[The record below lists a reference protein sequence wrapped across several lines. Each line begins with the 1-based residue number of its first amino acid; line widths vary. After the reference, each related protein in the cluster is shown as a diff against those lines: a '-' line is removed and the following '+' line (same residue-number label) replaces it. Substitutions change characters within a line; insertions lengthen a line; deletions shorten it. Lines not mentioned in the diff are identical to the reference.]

1 MQSRFVWTLI
11 ASTLVLV
18 AASGTAAAETTK
30 FAILTTQAN
39 SLPTVGLNDEVHIR
53 LDGETAV
60 QPNTIQL
67 RLDGWPLLV
76 EPRVRPDRG
85 ELIFGLVRLDTNR
98 SMWSHLLGNPFGRG
112 RITAVPISVEMDGR
126 PLTWNQQHLSDEA
139 PEPKI
144 NLIVYSSPLMTLGII
159 VSLFVGA
166 VVAFACSRTTM
177 MRDTL
182 IPQIRLS
189 DRPYSLGRFQMIV
202 WFCLILISFLFI
214 FAVTLDLNSITPE
227 SFVLLG
233 ISGTTALAAVAIDQN
248 KNSPIAQTQRNL
260 DAMGIKTC
268 NDADIIYTEAV
279 KNKNENAKAQTII
292 PGANILPNSVSR
304 LPANA
309 DPTIKEMWTE
319 YKAQIKDFVSSGFL
333 NDLVNDVNGPTIH
346 RWQILIWTLILGGI
360 YLARVYMN
368 LETPIFGTNLLALM
382 GISGGVYLGF
392 KIPEKQTTAS

>member
-1 MQSRFVWTLI
+1 MRSRFLWTPI

-18 AASGTAAAETTK
+18 PACGTAATETTG
-30 FAILTTQAN
+30 FAILTTQPT

-53 LDGETAV
+53 LDGETAI
-60 QPNTIQL
+60 QPNKIQL

-76 EPRVRPDRG
+76 EPRIRPDRR
-85 ELIFGLVRLDTNR
+85 EVIFELVRLDTNR
-98 SMWSHLLGNPFGRG
+98 PMWSHLLGNPFGRG
-112 RITAVPISVEMDGR
+112 RVTVLPISVEIDGR
-126 PLTWNQQHLSDEA
+126 PLTWNQPRQSDEA

-144 NLIVYSSPLMTLGII
+144 NLIVYNAALMTLGII
-159 VSLFVGA
+159 VSLVAGV
-166 VVAFACSRTTM
+166 VVAFACARTTM

-189 DRPYSLGRFQMIV
+189 DRPYSLGRFQMV
-202 WFCLILISFLFI
+202 AWFCLILTSFLFI

-292 PGANILPNSVSR
+292 PGANILANSVSR

-319 YKAQIKDFVSSGFL
+319 
-333 NDLVNDVNGPTIH
+333 
-346 RWQILIWTLILGGI
+346 
-360 YLARVYMN
+360 
-368 LETPIFGTNLLALM
+368 
-382 GISGGVYLGF
+382 
-392 KIPEKQTTAS
+392 